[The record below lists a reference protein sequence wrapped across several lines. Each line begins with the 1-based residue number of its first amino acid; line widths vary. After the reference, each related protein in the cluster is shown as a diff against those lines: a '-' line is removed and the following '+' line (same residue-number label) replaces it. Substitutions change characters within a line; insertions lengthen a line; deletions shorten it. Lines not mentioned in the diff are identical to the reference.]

1 MLSTIGAKV
10 SEVELDGGPITSMSA
25 LGHKQT
31 FRSAIAM
38 SALPSIAD
46 MCGALAYVCFGPKA
60 DIGARPSNIRCRV
73 EVRICSSVCRKR
85 RTVAAGQLGRVLA
98 RP

>member
-10 SEVELDGGPITSMSA
+10 SEVELDGGPITSA

-60 DIGARPSNIRCRV
+60 DIQSAFLYFRRTPQCGAR
-73 EVRICSSVCRKR
+73 
-85 RTVAAGQLGRVLA
+85 
-98 RP
+98 